1 MKNLFKTAALFA
13 AITGITA
20 TAKAQTG
27 STSASKEPN
36 GIIFSVGA
44 DGGLATGSFKD
55 SHKSMVGGSIEADFP
70 VADQFYF
77 TANTGY
83 NQFFGVNNV
92 FGTGIKAPDI
102 NIIPVKLGLKYFP
115 ISALYLQLEAG
126 AAFVTNKST
135 LGFERTGTFIYA
147 PQVGTQIPLGGKN
160 FLDAGV
166 RWEGCTNF
174 TQNNGSSRGH
184 FFALRVAYAFC
195 TK

>member
-1 MKNLFKTAALFA
+1 MKNLFKTAALLV
-13 AITGITA
+13 AITGVTVTA
-20 TAKAQTG
+20 QAQTT
-27 STSASKEPN
+27 TSKGPG
-36 GIIFSVGA
+36 GIIYSIGA
-44 DGGLATGSFKD
+44 DGGITTGSFRD

-115 ISALYLQLEAG
+115 ISELYLQLEAG

-174 TQNNGSSRGH
+174 TENNGSSRGH
-184 FFALRVAYAFC
+184 FFALRLAYAFS

>member
-13 AITGITA
+13 AITGA
-20 TAKAQTG
+20 TIAAKAQT
-27 STSASKEPN
+27 TTSKEPS
-36 GIIFSVGA
+36 GIIYSIGA
-44 DGGLATGSFKD
+44 DGGITTGSFRD

-70 VADQFYF
+70 VADQFYL

-102 NIIPVKLGLKYFP
+102 NIIPVKVGLKYFP

-174 TQNNGSSRGH
+174 TENNGSSRGH
-184 FFALRVAYAFC
+184 FFALRLAYAFS

>member
-1 MKNLFKTAALFA
+1 MKSLIKSLPILA
-13 AITGITA
+13 AIMGVTLTVN
-20 TAKAQTG
+20 AQTKT
-27 STSASKEPN
+27 STTEPS
-36 GIIFSVGA
+36 GIIFSIGA
-44 DGGLATGSFKD
+44 DGGITTGSFND

-92 FGTGIKAPDI
+92 FGTGVQAPDI

-115 ISALYLQLEAG
+115 VSALYLQLEAG
-126 AAFVTNKST
+126 AAFITNKST

-147 PQVGTQIPLGGKN
+147 PQVGTQIPLGGKSY
-160 FLDAGV
+160 LDAGV

-174 TQNNGSSRGH
+174 TENDGSSRGH
-184 FFALRVAYAFC
+184 FFALRLAYAFS